1 MITKK
6 RAKEILDKQ
15 EKENQKA
22 YFEMKDEFKKEKENS
37 LVEQE
42 KKNQNTISKIK
53 SNNKK
58 VISDIKKTYKEDLKD
73 ISEKISKTVEK
84 ALAEERLFNQKQ
96 KVSIGDSFYDEDF
109 YVYESYDGSMTD
121 AVSKMGTDEFLK
133 KYSHRINDKDA
144 VKQQLEKI
152 REGDTGWTQL
162 GLGTILDIERYQ
174 SLPDLWAMQDAA
186 YNKSRTNPIARSIV
200 NTIQHYTVGRGL
212 KFEAPD
218 QKVQQFLMNFWTFNK
233 MDLRQKELVKSTY
246 IEGEYFILYFISK
259 KTGRVKVRRIRPKEI
274 DSIESHPEDIETILA
289 YKRVRKSWDSRLVD
303 QRELHYADVDYFT
316 QLNDE
321 NIDKR
326 ESEVHKNLEDDRLVQ
341 FVRYNDNPDEVR
353 GRVPMDSVMK
363 YLKYYEDWLLDR
375 VRLNHERSK
384 VVWIKTIRGRG
395 TEINT
400 TRTRSPKGGQILQET
415 NNIKY
420 RIENPQINADRSE
433 QDGLAI
439 LYAIGSGVT
448 IPLHV
453 LNQRGDK
460 ENYSCGSED
469 MEILSKRGWL
479 KHDSLTEDDVVG
491 TVNLIT
497 EKFEWQ
503 KVDKKFV
510 YDHDGDMYRIR
521 SRSVEGL
528 FTGNHEM
535 VMADCRTKVDN
546 DGKRIFLKPVWKKMR
561 MDNLYD
567 TYNSTRAYIMNS
579 VEWED
584 SVDKYNK
591 FDGIT
596 IGDNF
601 YESELF
607 LKFLG
612 IFIGDGCICFYEQ
625 KYKDSVYPFHY
636 ISFHVKKE
644 RKIKYFSP
652 ILEKMGF
659 SKYVKSDG
667 DLIWNLRNEELA
679 FWIKDNIGTYCY
691 NKKLPDFISKLPKD
705 QLLLFYTALMESD
718 GHYVNRGNGTG
729 RRYTT
734 TSKELAEGV
743 FLMAIRLG
751 FRGYLDSQF
760 YPEHARRVCYY
771 VQMSIPN
778 EYRRELLTEPHNI
791 TKEQYKG
798 KVWCVN
804 VPNNTVVTRFNK
816 KICITGNSIKKM
828 DTPFSQ
834 GMIFN
839 QDFWIANF
847 DKMFRVALHAGV
859 VSGKLNDKVSVPRF
873 KKEKV
878 FEAMRLINEMVL
890 DKKPQDEI
898 VKEATKILK
907 EGKHETI
914 TIPTEEI
921 PITKIFPDVFRE
933 DALAQAGVLQVHSEL
948 RIVSNQT
955 LSEMAGYNWQ
965 EELFRMKQE
974 RDMGIGVE
982 AESDKLEKNKKK
994 ELNAKNKVIKKSGAN
1009 KDDNNSNT

>member
-58 VISDIKKTYKEDLKD
+58 VISDIKKTYKKDLED

-96 KVSIGDSFYDEDF
+96 KVSVGDTFYDEDF

-121 AVSKMGTDEFLK
+121 AVSKMSAEEFLK

-144 VKQQLEKI
+144 VKQQLAKI

-259 KTGRVKVRRIRPKEI
+259 KTGQVKVRRIRPKEI

-289 YKRVRKSWDSRLVD
+289 YKRVRKSWDSRLID

-321 NIDKR
+321 NIDKHK
-326 ESEVHKNLEDDRLVQ
+326 SEVHDNLEDDRLVQ

-460 ENYSCGSED
+460 ENYS
-469 MEILSKRGWL
+469 
-479 KHDSLTEDDVVG
+479 
-491 TVNLIT
+491 
-497 EKFEWQ
+497 
-503 KVDKKFV
+503 
-510 YDHDGDMYRIR
+510 
-521 SRSVEGL
+521 
-528 FTGNHEM
+528 
-535 VMADCRTKVDN
+535 
-546 DGKRIFLKPVWKKMR
+546 
-561 MDNLYD
+561 
-567 TYNSTRAYIMNS
+567 
-579 VEWED
+579 
-584 SVDKYNK
+584 
-591 FDGIT
+591 
-596 IGDNF
+596 
-601 YESELF
+601 
-607 LKFLG
+607 
-612 IFIGDGCICFYEQ
+612 
-625 KYKDSVYPFHY
+625 
-636 ISFHVKKE
+636 
-644 RKIKYFSP
+644 
-652 ILEKMGF
+652 
-659 SKYVKSDG
+659 
-667 DLIWNLRNEELA
+667 
-679 FWIKDNIGTYCY
+679 
-691 NKKLPDFISKLPKD
+691 
-705 QLLLFYTALMESD
+705 
-718 GHYVNRGNGTG
+718 
-729 RRYTT
+729 
-734 TSKELAEGV
+734 
-743 FLMAIRLG
+743 
-751 FRGYLDSQF
+751 
-760 YPEHARRVCYY
+760 
-771 VQMSIPN
+771 
-778 EYRRELLTEPHNI
+778 
-791 TKEQYKG
+791 
-798 KVWCVN
+798 
-804 VPNNTVVTRFNK
+804 
-816 KICITGNSIKKM
+816 SIKKM

-847 DKMFRVALHAGV
+847 DKMFRVALHAGI
-859 VSGKLNDKVSVPRF
+859 VSGKLNNKVSVPRF

-878 FEAMRLINEMVL
+878 FEAMRLINEMIL
-890 DKKPQDEI
+890 DKKSHDSI

-907 EGKHETI
+907 EGKHETV

-933 DALAQAGVLQVHSEL
+933 DALAQAGVLQIHSEL

-955 LSEMAGYNWQ
+955 LSEMAGYNWM

-982 AESDKLEKNKKK
+982 AEGDKLEKKKL
-994 ELNAKNKVIKKSGAN
+994 ELSAKSKVIKKSGDTGDG
-1009 KDDNNSNT
+1009 K